1 MILIVTVK
9 DAKIVSSNSL
19 LWLYN
24 LVYLTRSDAL
34 NRHCLFTNVKEG
46 ITQLTF
52 SLVGCSG
59 FAFAS
64 FLLVLGVFLKR
75 SPILLLVV
83 LGLVR
88 LDASRRPSSRGHLA
102 SRSLRPIRCASST
115 HAVLVA
121 FFREHGLA
129 LLGCRPFT
137 SCDETPAS
145 FVARSLVTSGVAMTF
160 RPLFLVVLATS
171 NNSLL

>member
-1 MILIVTVK
+1 M
-9 DAKIVSSNSL
+9 
-19 LWLYN
+19 
-24 LVYLTRSDAL
+24 
-34 NRHCLFTNVKEG
+34 
-46 ITQLTF
+46 
-52 SLVGCSG
+52 
-59 FAFAS
+59 
-64 FLLVLGVFLKR
+64 
-75 SPILLLVV
+75 
-83 LGLVR
+83 
-88 LDASRRPSSRGHLA
+88 A
-102 SRSLRPIRCASST
+102 SRSLRPIRCAGGT

-145 FVARSLVTSGVAMTF
+145 FVARSIVTSGVAMTF